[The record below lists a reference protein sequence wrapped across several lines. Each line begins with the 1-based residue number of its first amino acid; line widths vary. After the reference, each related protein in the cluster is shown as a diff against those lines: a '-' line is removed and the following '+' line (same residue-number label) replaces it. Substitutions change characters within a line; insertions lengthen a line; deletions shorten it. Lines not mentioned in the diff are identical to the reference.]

1 MRKSQI
7 IARRSGLFLQFE
19 FKLELLQNLLGYI
32 AIFEDSKFSCNSNE
46 KRVFILKKFLI
57 YFYNSLYIF
66 YCELIR
72 ERLL

>member
-19 FKLELLQNLLGYI
+19 FKLELLQ
-32 AIFEDSKFSCNSNE
+32 KSCSSNE
-46 KRVFILKKFLI
+46 KRVFILKKFPI
-57 YFYNSLYIF
+57 DFYNSLYIF

>member
-19 FKLELLQNLLGYI
+19 FKLELLQ
-32 AIFEDSKFSCNSNE
+32 KSCNSNE
-46 KRVFILKKFLI
+46 KRVFILKKFPI